1 MAKQTNNFELIQEG
15 KGVKGTSIG
24 RGALKRSTMSKAQK
38 RNHKRYRGQG

>member
-1 MAKQTNNFELIQEG
+1 MAKQINNFELLQEG

-24 RGALKRSTMSKAQK
+24 RGTFKRSTMSKAQK